1 MTNPNDP
8 WGQRPE
14 DAPTEHLAGKSGFEQ
29 PQHTTDY
36 SEAYGSGA
44 PSAYPA
50 TEQFEPWS
58 APPPNATR
66 AFPPHDN
73 QWGAYENTY
82 GDQWSGAAP
91 PPGGPVPPGYG
102 MQPSDQL
109 PPEPPRRNTG
119 LWIAL
124 GLGVIALV
132 AVVGVVAGVVL
143 AGKDSGSDTA
153 ASTSAF
159 PTANR
164 PTPGTPRSGQ
174 PAPSGIPSVPGLG
187 NIDDLG
193 ATMGTI
199 TANDGGT
206 LTVSTLLGS
215 TVSVRTDAN
224 TQVISMS
231 GTKVSDLPTGDIV
244 LIQGEKAAD
253 GSIHAKVIISTALPG
268 GVR

>member
-14 DAPTEHLAGKSGFEQ
+14 DAPTEQHPAGKSGFEQ
-29 PQHTTDY
+29 PQHTAEY

-50 TEQFEPWS
+50 TEQFDPWS

-73 QWGAYENTY
+73 QWGAYESTY
-82 GDQWSGAAP
+82 GDQWSGVAP
-91 PPGGPVPPGYG
+91 PPGGPVPPGAG
-102 MQPSDQL
+102 MP
-109 PPEPPRRNTG
+109 PPEQPPRRNTG

-124 GLGVIALV
+124 GLGVVALV
-132 AVVGVVAGVVL
+132 AVAGVVGGVL
-143 AGKDSGSDTA
+143 LGGKDSGSTSA
-153 ASTSAF
+153 GSTSSF

-174 PAPSGIPSVPGLG
+174 PGPSGMPSVPGLG
-187 NIDDLG
+187 GIDDLG

-199 TANDGGT
+199 TTNDGGT

-215 TVSVRTDAN
+215 TVTVHTDAN
-224 TQVISMS
+224 TQVISVS
-231 GTKVSDLPTGDIV
+231 GNKVSDLPSGDIV
-244 LIQGEKAAD
+244 LIQGEKAPD
-253 GSIHAKVIISTALPG
+253 GSIQAKVIISTALPG

>member
-29 PQHTTDY
+29 PLHTTEY

-58 APPPNATR
+58 PPPPNATR
-66 AFPPHDN
+66 EFPPHDN
-73 QWGAYENTY
+73 QWGAYESTY
-82 GDQWSGAAP
+82 GNQWQGAP
-91 PPGGPVPPGYG
+91 PVDGVPPGPG
-102 MQPSDQL
+102 MP
-109 PPEPPRRNTG
+109 PPEPPRRRNTG

-124 GLGVIALV
+124 GLGVVALI
-132 AVVGVVAGVVL
+132 AVVGVIAGVLL
-143 AGKDSGSDTA
+143 ANKDSSSTSA

-159 PTANR
+159 PTARPLPGSPR
-164 PTPGTPRSGQ
+164 PT
-174 PAPSGIPSVPGLG
+174 PSGIPSVPGLG
-187 NIDDLG
+187 GGIENLG

-199 TANDGGT
+199 NTNDGGT
-206 LTVSTLLGS
+206 LTISTLLGA
-215 TVSVRTDAN
+215 TVTVRTDAN

-231 GTKVSDLPTGDIV
+231 GTKVSDLPAGDIV
-244 LIQGEKAAD
+244 LIQGDKGAD
-253 GSIHAKVIISTALPG
+253 GSIQAKVIISTALPG
-268 GVR
+268 GGR